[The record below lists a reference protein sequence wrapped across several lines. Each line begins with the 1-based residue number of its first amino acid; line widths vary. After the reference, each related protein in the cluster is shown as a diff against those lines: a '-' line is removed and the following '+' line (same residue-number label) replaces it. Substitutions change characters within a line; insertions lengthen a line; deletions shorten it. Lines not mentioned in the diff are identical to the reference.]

1 MRTYNVCQHT
11 RHLRRCVFFL
21 THTSLA
27 PSQLDVQRLTCM
39 RGGRALFAQ
48 VSFQLQRGQALHL
61 EGDNGVGKTSLLRIV
76 CGLSPADEG
85 QVHWHSD
92 SCPDFRSA
100 LFYLGHALS
109 LKEEL
114 SALENLLSDA
124 AMAGRS
130 LSEAQAMQALAHMG
144 LRGREHLPLR
154 VMSQGQKRRTALAR
168 LLASRAELWV
178 LDEPFVALDAPAVNA
193 LRTLLADHVAQGGMV
208 LFTSHQAV
216 SLVSSQGQEVPLL
229 RHRLQVPER
238 AAQPLQREVA

>member
-1 MRTYNVCQHT
+1 
-11 RHLRRCVFFL
+11 
-21 THTSLA
+21 
-27 PSQLDVQRLTCM
+27 M

-208 LFTSHQAV
+208 L
-216 SLVSSQGQEVPLL
+216 LL
-229 RHRLQVPER
+229 AIRRCLWCLARAKRCRCCATVCKCPNVLRNPCKGRLHEHAGFCGSV
-238 AAQPLQREVA
+238 AA